1 MDGKHKYD
9 SDLRSQARP
18 RRSIFDFSSVED
30 LRQTDEDF
38 DPISSDKTRPLIPF
52 QQSYIAHAPSRHLF
66 TLNRRYTYFGGQG
79 ASSKDTSGSVEDLT
93 GYITEQ
99 KRTVNLSKFSK
110 SSPDLRHASYQ
121 TSDGYDV
128 TSKEDLSWRLD
139 KETDMKNER
148 EHGNEASTKR
158 GENSKNDR
166 RICFAEYDPTVR
178 LETKWPTKTEHEARF
193 PKLETTKQETR
204 QANTDESTLKVS
216 DKLNATETTT
226 HGLHPG
232 TNVADVSLATHDVSG
247 AESEYN
253 QSETFDKGW
262 QTILHSGKAQLRK
275 SLESLN
281 SFRQDMNS
289 REIQNVDM
297 FVTED
302 FDSIA
307 LPKNVSEEQVLESKI
322 GVGGKDLEK
331 VIEQDDKMANL
342 NMDALMSD
350 EKLQQVS
357 LESVDQ
363 VCSHFDEDRSRIL
376 EVNKANQT
384 SVQTCATSNLNANQ
398 TTQMLTREKTA
409 NGNEEKHAALSMIS
423 FENDKE
429 HSSTLHIEAG
439 VVDEQNL
446 CSDMKMFYTSNS
458 AASGPKEAG
467 LEGSS
472 ESGTAAD
479 STVLQKEG
487 MIDFSQAISDDRLS
501 SADAIVDGERTSG
514 TSIRPC
520 NVSPISFRVLSAST
534 SCEGGKLRKNTDE
547 YRGETSNATVKV
559 SGIRQ
564 SSICVAGEDE
574 KTTYK
579 SVCTKSHEHHNPYGD
594 ETLTKDTSLQSIEEE
609 EQSVSF
615 NNESNRLDNIAD
627 ESVNSTKETTD
638 NSLINNM
645 MGMFC
650 LLGLK
655 DSPDGGFYKSVKQ
668 ANRSE
673 QDTAKD
679 ISNAAQSRA
688 DDTINNTSETTLHTP
703 QRNDGK
709 FFDPG
714 NFDDEKLNNI
724 DWEEHNTS
732 YTTALKETNFSEV
745 NTIDDTMI
753 QQITLYENPQKQA
766 TVEEYISD
774 VITGNTVVLE
784 NNIDKRNFLSKAKA
798 DDVLYV
804 SDIEREEQEKAVQYR
819 HTEGNIDESNLLQT
833 GIREESLLQTPETS
847 VENVDDGNETDNY
860 EAREERTVKLPLQ
873 ENDAIDYNINLDLSK
888 DIADE
893 ENMKTTTTS
902 NLHINRNKWSEV
914 FIMTPGRMAEST
926 GSFHVLVLD
935 NELTPTSPQCTSTV
949 ITLNLFP
956 PQTKEK
962 YSQKENLEVGQAL
975 AQKMNVDEKEFVLK
989 VDDVSA
995 VIQEHK
1001 YIDSNCVTKRGT
1013 QNNLN
1018 DNTLDQHPTEFEV
1031 VLEQDNLEYVDPKQ
1045 SDDEKLTFLH
1055 RLKARDF
1062 ENAETEV
1069 DKINEV
1075 QQPIEHTHEAE
1086 ESTTNVENV
1095 NENIFSDS
1103 AEKHRNECIIDPKHT
1118 SGSIQSD
1125 FFAEFESGREIR
1137 ETFHKVDAKER
1148 KNERLSECLMCFE
1161 MEKLVDEKIN
1171 KHDKTEQENLLSEI
1185 DEAFLVGNVIQET
1198 ISKGKNREVQYE
1210 LFSQV
1215 DELFTAEEGME
1226 ERKGVMKYDEEN
1238 NNLIS
1243 SSFREVSS
1251 PELTTSTVA
1260 EKSEG
1265 FKAQYSPR
1273 NEVPEVITRTVDDK
1287 SLRNLPQLDD
1297 VLKSDYVEEIIP
1309 NKVEVQRNNE
1319 DYHLES
1325 DKYFDSITTVQE
1337 PEIIHNIQLG
1347 QSEQRRVPE
1356 LLTKNIEEALA
1367 SNTRL
1372 ISFQLNKVEI
1382 TSIES
1387 DKNDSGVCG
1396 GEDAKNDPWKIS
1408 FDTQIVVPAE
1418 EVEPVTSN
1426 DNLDG
1431 DNREELILVI
1441 SNANYRVNSAH
1452 LNDDDDDDHDDVCPD
1467 DDKDDGVLDDDDDY
1481 GSADDVAGN
1490 DDDNSR
1496 DDDGVIDDDVIDVID
1511 DDVIDVIEDD
1521 VIEDDVIE
1529 DDVIDDGVIDDSY
1542 YWRENDN
1549 YDEEDD
1555 QSQDDINQYIVSPIP
1570 DDLLSVVSNYDA
1582 SVESPCA
1589 SLTQDHESEERLLNN
1604 NVPWNVT
1611 VSYSNPDT
1619 MKCEYKIL
1627 RASYSNIQSDIYH
1640 VAEDTADAGITGD
1653 AKDIDGETQSEIL
1666 ELGKTSVEEVMSYH
1680 TAVLSESKSTVTAND
1695 GSDLDEGNHY
1705 RTTMGITPRQN
1716 QVNTSYML
1724 FQRFGKQ
1731 ESQRTYFELNYDMD
1745 EWKVGENVTSSI
1757 AENKEKTFVVSYATI
1772 ERVNHLQLESE
1783 RYLPAI
1789 EERNDE
1795 DMCDNQEDQYLGTS
1809 HTPPAPLNA
1818 PAESPPPIPL
1828 TPLSPSLLLP
1838 SLSTTTTTRTDAFE
1852 VREDGTELYAVP
1864 YSLPE
1869 NLSPENKPDEILKAT
1884 RVDEFEQEIDYN
1896 PPEISAA
1903 PERKGPTTFCDVLSQ
1918 APQHIEDVQLVEVL
1932 NHDLEQE
1939 QTPQMLSLNL
1949 VNTIPHRASS
1959 TMQPNVPPT
1968 EDNKV
1973 DQHLPAPLEISSEQ
1987 SSNDHPPVS
1996 IIQSQIQPPISRP
2009 PVWSF
2014 AQSVFHTDG
2023 QSKTFFKVIDNRK
2036 KSFQSS
2042 TFVYRGERVKV
2053 SRGVNVYKNHDVN
2066 DEYTMDNVDDKD
2078 YEGYSEIWNDGNL
2091 MTGNVL
2097 ALFAFL
2103 KCNTQR
2109 LP

>member
-9 SDLRSQARP
+9 SDLRRQARP

-66 TLNRRYTYFGGQG
+66 TVNRRYTYFGGQG

-93 GYITEQ
+93 GYMTEQ

-110 SSPDLRHASYQ
+110 SSPDLQHAGYQ

-128 TSKEDLSWRLD
+128 TSQDSSWRLD

-148 EHGNEASTKR
+148 EQGNEASAKR

-166 RICFAEYDPTVR
+166 SICFAEYDPTVR
-178 LETKWPTKTEHEARF
+178 LETKWATKTQHEARF

-204 QANTDESTLKVS
+204 QANTDESTLKASS
-216 DKLNATETTT
+216 DELNATETTT
-226 HGLHPG
+226 HDLHPG
-232 TNVADVSLATHDVSG
+232 TTAADVSLATHDVSG

-253 QSETFDKGW
+253 QSEAFDKGW
-262 QTILHSGKAQLRK
+262 QTILHSGKTQLRK
-275 SLESLN
+275 SLESLT

-289 REIQNVDM
+289 PEIQNVDT
-297 FVTED
+297 FVTEN

-307 LPKNVSEEQVLESKI
+307 LPKNVSEERVLESKI

-342 NMDALMSD
+342 NMDALISD

-363 VCSHFDEDRSRIL
+363 VCSHFDEGRSRIL

-384 SVQTCATSNLNANQ
+384 SVETCATSNLNANQ
-398 TTQMLTREKTA
+398 STKMLTREKTA
-409 NGNEEKHAALSMIS
+409 NGDEEKQAALSMIS

-439 VVDEQNL
+439 VADEQDL
-446 CSDMKMFYTSNS
+446 YSDMKMFYTSNS
-458 AASGPKEAG
+458 TVSDPKEAG
-467 LEGSS
+467 LEGSC

-479 STVLQKEG
+479 STVLQEEG
-487 MIDFSQAISDDRLS
+487 MIDFSQAISDDCFS

-564 SSICVAGEDE
+564 SSICVAREDE
-574 KTTYK
+574 KTVSE
-579 SVCTKSHEHHNPYGD
+579 SVCARSHEHHNPYGD
-594 ETLTKDTSLQSIEEE
+594 TSLQNIEEE
-609 EQSVSF
+609 GQSVSF

-627 ESVNSTKETTD
+627 ESANSTKETTD

-668 ANRSE
+668 VNQSE

-679 ISNAAQSRA
+679 ISNAAQSMD
-688 DDTINNTSETTLHTP
+688 DDTTNNTSETTLYTS
-703 QRNDGK
+703 RGSDSK
-709 FFDPG
+709 LFDPG
-714 NFDDEKLNNI
+714 NFDDEELNNI

-732 YTTALKETNFSEV
+732 YTPALKETNFSEV

-774 VITGNTVVLE
+774 AITGNTVELE
-784 NNIDKRNFLSKAKA
+784 DNIDKRNFLSREKA

-833 GIREESLLQTPETS
+833 GIREESLLRTPETS
-847 VENVDDGNETDNY
+847 EENVDDGNETDDY
-860 EAREERTVKLPLQ
+860 EAREERTAKLPLQ
-873 ENDAIDYNINLDLSK
+873 ENDAIDYDINLDLSK

-893 ENMKTTTTS
+893 KNMNTITTS
-902 NLHINRNKWSEV
+902 NLNINRNKWSEV
-914 FIMTPGRMAEST
+914 FIMTPERMADST

-956 PQTKEK
+956 PQTREK
-962 YSQKENLEVGQAL
+962 YSQKENLEVSQEL
-975 AQKMNVDEKEFVLK
+975 VQMNVDEEEFVLK

-1001 YIDSNCVTKRGT
+1001 YIDSNCVPKRET

-1018 DNTLDQHPTEFEV
+1018 DNTLDQNPTEFEV
-1031 VLEQDNLEYVDPKQ
+1031 VLEQDNLEYDDSQGDYPKQ
-1045 SDDEKLTFLH
+1045 SDDEKFTFIH

-1086 ESTTNVENV
+1086 ESITIVENV

-1103 AEKHRNECIIDPKHT
+1103 AEKHRNEYIIDPKHT
-1118 SGSIQSD
+1118 SGSIQSN
-1125 FFAEFESGREIR
+1125 FFAEFEPGCEIR

-1148 KNERLSECLMCFE
+1148 KDERLSECLMCFE
-1161 MEKLVDEKIN
+1161 MEKPVDEKIN
-1171 KHDKTEQENLLSEI
+1171 KHDKTEQENLLSEL
-1185 DEAFLVGNVIQET
+1185 DEAFLVGDVIQET
-1198 ISKGKNREVQYE
+1198 ISKEKSREAQYE

-1215 DELFTAEEGME
+1215 DELFTEEEGTE
-1226 ERKGVMKYDEEN
+1226 EREGVMKYDEEN

-1243 SSFREVSS
+1243 SSVREISS
-1251 PELTTSTVA
+1251 PEFTTSTVV
-1260 EKSEG
+1260 EESEG
-1265 FKAQYSPR
+1265 FEAQYSPR
-1273 NEVPEVITRTVDDK
+1273 KEVPEVITRTVDDK

-1309 NKVEVQRNNE
+1309 NKVEMQRNNE

-1325 DKYFDSITTVQE
+1325 DKYFDSITTVQQ

-1372 ISFQLNKVEI
+1372 LSFQLNKVEI

-1387 DKNDSGVCG
+1387 DKNDSGLCVN
-1396 GEDAKNDPWKIS
+1396 EDAKNDPWKIS
-1408 FDTQIVVPAE
+1408 FNSQIVPAE
-1418 EVEPVTSN
+1418 EVESVTAN

-1452 LNDDDDDDHDDVCPD
+1452 INDDDDDDDDDVCPD
-1467 DDKDDGVLDDDDDY
+1467 DDKDDGVIDDDDDY

-1496 DDDGVIDDDVIDVID
+1496 DDDGVIDGGVID
-1511 DDVIDVIEDD
+1511 DDVI
-1521 VIEDDVIE
+1521 DVIE

-1555 QSQDDINQYIVSPIP
+1555 DQSHDDINQYIVSPIP

-1589 SLTQDHESEERLLNN
+1589 SLTLDHESEERLLNN
-1604 NVPWNVT
+1604 DVPWNVT
-1611 VSYSNPDT
+1611 VSYSDPDT

-1653 AKDIDGETQSEIL
+1653 DKDIDGETQSEIL
-1666 ELGKTSVEEVMSYH
+1666 ELGRTSVEEVMSYPK
-1680 TAVLSESKSTVTAND
+1680 AMLSAESKSTVTAND
-1695 GSDLDEGNHY
+1695 GSDLDKDNHY
-1705 RTTMGITPRQN
+1705 RTTMDITPRQN
-1716 QVNTSYML
+1716 QVNTSYIL

-1745 EWKVGENVTSSI
+1745 EWKVGEKVTSSI
-1757 AENKEKTFVVSYATI
+1757 AENKEKTFAVSYATI
-1772 ERVNHLQLESE
+1772 ERVNHLQLESQ
-1783 RYLPAI
+1783 RYLPTT
-1789 EERNDE
+1789 EETNDE
-1795 DMCDNQEDQYLGTS
+1795 DICDNQEDQYLGTS
-1809 HTPPAPLNA
+1809 HAPPAPLNT
-1818 PAESPPPIPL
+1818 PAESPPPIPPPP
-1828 TPLSPSLLLP
+1828 PLSPSLLLP
-1838 SLSTTTTTRTDAFE
+1838 SLSTTTTTRTDEFE
-1852 VREDGTELYAVP
+1852 VKEDETELYAVP

-1903 PERKGPTTFCDVLSQ
+1903 PERKGPITFCDVLSQ
-1918 APQHIEDVQLVEVL
+1918 PPQHTEDVQLVEAL

-1939 QTPQMLSLNL
+1939 QTPQMPSLNL
-1949 VNTIPHRASS
+1949 VNTIPHQASS
-1959 TMQPNVPPT
+1959 TMQPNVPPKPPT
-1968 EDNKV
+1968 EDNQV
-1973 DQHLPAPLEISSEQ
+1973 NQHLPAPLEISSEQ
-1987 SSNDHPPVS
+1987 SLNDHLSVS
-1996 IIQSQIQPPISRP
+1996 ITQSQIQPPISRP

-2053 SRGVNVYKNHDVN
+2053 SRGVYVYKNHDVS

-2078 YEGYSEIWNDGNL
+2078 YEGYSEIWDDGNL

-2097 ALFAFL
+2097 ALFAEYVFL